1 MYKKTVA
8 VINKR
13 GLHARPGSDF
23 VNAAVKFA
31 SKISIRRL
39 DEDEEPVNA
48 KSIAFVLSLGISCGV
63 EIELAAEG
71 EDEQEAVDTLVALIT
86 EGFGDL

>member
-1 MYKKTVA
+1 MYKKTVT

-23 VNAAVKFA
+23 VHAAAKFA
-31 SKISIRRL
+31 SAITVRRL

-48 KSIAFVLSLGISCGV
+48 KSIAFVLSLGISKGV
-63 EIELAAEG
+63 EIELAARG
-71 EDEQEAVDTLVALIT
+71 EDEQLAVDSLVDMINQ
-86 EGFGDL
+86 GFGDL